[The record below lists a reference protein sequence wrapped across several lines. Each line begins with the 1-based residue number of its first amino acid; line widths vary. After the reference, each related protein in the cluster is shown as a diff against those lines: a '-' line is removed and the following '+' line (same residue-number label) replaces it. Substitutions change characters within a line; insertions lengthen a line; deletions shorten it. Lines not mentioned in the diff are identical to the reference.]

1 MKKRI
6 YIILLIS
13 NAMLFAQ
20 QNSNKNSANFELGK
34 GLTFDVNE
42 GSYQFYLGGFIQ
54 PSMTFDKT
62 SGNDANYEF
71 NAKRTFFM
79 LGGNLVKEKISFLL
93 QTDFSQT
100 NPLMDAWIAY
110 HPYSWLTISAG
121 QKQTFVNNREMLVR
135 EDRLQFTDRG
145 ILSQTFSNTGREFGL
160 FLEGKFGNKFGFAP
174 KFAVTSGDGRN
185 SFGTDSRDTDLGG
198 LKVGGRLD
206 LFPLGFFSKGNDLLT
221 ADLAREQTPKIL
233 FGGAISKNKGASNS
247 VGEGHGDFMLY
258 DASGNSQLPDY
269 TQVYIDL
276 LFKYKGFSFL
286 SEYGNATVNGL
297 NINYLD
303 ATASQ
308 ILAPQQISEFLI
320 LGDSYNLQ
328 FGYVTEKGWS
338 FDMRYESNAPEFAS
352 NLNSLLTDASSFT
365 FGLTKY
371 LDNNNLKIQTAISTV
386 NIANGNNQTF
396 GEIMMQ
402 ISF

>member
-6 YIILLIS
+6 CIILLIS
-13 NAMLFAQ
+13 NAVLFAQ
-20 QNSNKNSANFELGK
+20 KNESKNSANFELGK
-34 GLTFDVNE
+34 GLTFNLNE
-42 GSYQFYLGGFIQ
+42 GNYQFYLGGFIQ
-54 PSMTFDKT
+54 PSITFEKN
-62 SGNDANYEF
+62 SGSETDYGF
-71 NAKRTFFM
+71 NSKRTFFM

-93 QTDFSQT
+93 QTDFSKP

-110 HPYSWLTISAG
+110 HPYSWLTFSAG

-145 ILSQTFSNTGREFGL
+145 LLSQTFSRTGREFGL
-160 FLEGKFGNKFGFAP
+160 FLESKFGNKFGFAP
-174 KFAVTSGDGRN
+174 KFALTSGDGRN

-206 LFPLGFFSKGNDLLT
+206 LYPLGFFTEGNDLMT
-221 ADLAREQTPKIL
+221 ADLAREQSPKIL
-233 FGGAISKNKGASNS
+233 LGSAVSKNKGASNA
-247 VGEGHGDFMLY
+247 VGEGHGDFLMY
-258 DASGNSQLPDY
+258 DASGRNKLPDY
-269 TQVYIDL
+269 TQLYVDL

-286 SEYGNATVNGL
+286 SEYANATVTGINL
-297 NINYLD
+297 NYLNPN
-303 ATASQ
+303 ATQ

-338 FDMRYESNAPEFAS
+338 FDMRYESNSPEFAT
-352 NLNSLLTDASSFT
+352 NLNSLLKDASSYT

-371 LDNNNLKIQTAISTV
+371 LDNNNLKIQTAITTV
-386 NIANGNNQTF
+386 NVANGSNQTF

-402 ISF
+402 IAF